1 MPDSKTTDRELGEL
15 LNEIRVALP
24 GVQVL
29 FAFLLSVPFSQRF
42 TQLGPDQKRIFY
54 LAFLS
59 SALSSS
65 LLIAPSVFARL
76 TWRHHDKERLLQVSN
91 ILCIVGCVALAV
103 GIGCVVWVVSDL
115 AYHSA
120 VAATATAIVV
130 AVITVTWFA
139 LPLYDRMRRR
149 GDPAAGSQLV
159 VPGSVRPQ
167 MSAEGDR
174 RSDPPRPPSS

>member
-1 MPDSKTTDRELGEL
+1 MPDPKTTDRELGEL

-42 TQLGPDQKRIFY
+42 TQLGPDQKKVFY
-54 LAFLS
+54 VAFLA

-91 ILCIVGCVALAV
+91 VLCILGCVALAIGV
-103 GIGCVVWVVSDL
+103 GCVVWVVSDL
-115 AYHSA
+115 AYHST
-120 VAATATAIVV
+120 VAAIATAIVV
-130 AVITVTWFA
+130 ALITVTWFG
-139 LPLYDRMRRR
+139 LPLYDRARRR
-149 GDPAAGSQLV
+149 GDPAGGSGLL
-159 VPGSVRPQ
+159 VPGSIRPDA
-167 MSAEGDR
+167 SAEGDR
-174 RSDPPRPPSS
+174 HARPPNAE